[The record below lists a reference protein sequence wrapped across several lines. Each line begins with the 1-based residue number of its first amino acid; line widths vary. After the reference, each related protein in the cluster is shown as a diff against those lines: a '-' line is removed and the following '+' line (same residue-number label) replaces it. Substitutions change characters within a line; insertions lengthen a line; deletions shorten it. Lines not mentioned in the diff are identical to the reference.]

1 MKNKNNIIEQIT
13 IEDFAAEARSIAR
26 FEGKV
31 VFVEQSAPG
40 DVADLRIIRKKKNF
54 LEAVPVKFH
63 RYSGMRQDPVCEHFD
78 TCGGCSWQHVRYAHQ
93 LEFKY
98 QQVRDQLERI
108 GKLSGFELLPIIGSE
123 KTEFYRNKL
132 EYTFSNQR
140 WLSTEEIESAENLE
154 RNGLGFHKPGRFDKV
169 LDIHQCHLQSELS
182 NEIRNAVK
190 NFTRSEKIPYYDLRE
205 HTGFLRNLI
214 VRTSNTGGCMVIL
227 QVKYDDRDFIKK
239 VLDFLKEKF
248 PEITSFYYIVNP
260 KLNESYQ
267 DLEAVH
273 YAGDRYLTEKMDDL
287 SFIIGP
293 KSFFQTNSGQALR
306 LYSVVREMAEVN
318 KTDTVYDLYSGTG
331 SIALFLS
338 NLAEKVIGIEYIEEA
353 VSDARQNAAH
363 NRISNVTFI
372 AGDIK
377 DIMRDE
383 SLGVHGKPDV
393 IITDPPRAGM
403 HPAVI
408 RSIIHNGPDRIV
420 YVSCNPATQARD
432 IDMLRDHYRLVKAR
446 PVDMFPHTHHIENI
460 ALLKIIQG

>member
-26 FEGKV
+26 VEGKV
-31 VFVEQSAPG
+31 IFVEQSAPG

-98 QQVRDQLERI
+98 RQVRDQLERI

-140 WLSTEEIESAENLE
+140 WLSTEEIESPENLE

-182 NEIRNAVK
+182 NDIRNAVK

-267 DLEAVH
+267 DLEVVH
-273 YAGDRYLTEKMDDL
+273 YAGDRYLTEKMEDL

-306 LYSVVREMAEVN
+306 LYSLVREMAEVN
-318 KTDTVYDLYSGTG
+318 RTDTVYDLYSGTG

-338 NLAEKVIGIEYIEEA
+338 NMAEKVIGIEYIEEA

-377 DIMRDE
+377 DIMKDE

-403 HPAVI
+403 HPDVI

-432 IDMLRDHYRLVKAR
+432 IDMLRDHYRLVKAQ